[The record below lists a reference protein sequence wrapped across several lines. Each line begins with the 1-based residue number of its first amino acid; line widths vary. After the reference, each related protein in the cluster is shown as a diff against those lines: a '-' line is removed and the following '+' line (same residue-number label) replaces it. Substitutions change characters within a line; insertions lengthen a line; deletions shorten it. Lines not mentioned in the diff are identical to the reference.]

1 MLSEAVVIGVSA
13 GGVNALKV
21 IFSNLS
27 ENFKIPVIVV
37 QHLHPHSD
45 AFLPTYLNSLS
56 QMQVKEA
63 EDKEP
68 ICEGTAYIAPAN
80 YHLLIEED
88 RTLSLNTDERVNY
101 SRPSIDVLFN
111 SAADVY
117 GSKLIGIILTGA
129 NDDGVRGMQKIK
141 KLGGLAIVQDPQT
154 AEADFMPKSVI
165 NKVTVDHVAAIDK
178 ISVLLENICYK
189 INQN

>member
-1 MLSEAVVIGVSA
+1 MLYEAVVIGVSA

-21 IFSNLS
+21 IFTSIS
-27 ENFKIPVIVV
+27 ESFKIPVIIV
-37 QHLHPHSD
+37 QHLHPQSD
-45 AFLPTYLNSLS
+45 SFLADYLNSIS
-56 QMQVKEA
+56 HMHIKEA

-68 ICEGTAYIAPAN
+68 ICAGTVYIAPAN
-80 YHLLIEED
+80 YHLLIED
-88 RTLSLNTDERVNY
+88 DKTLSLNTDERVNY

-117 GSKLIGIILTGA
+117 SSKLIGIILTGA

-141 KLGGLAIVQDPQT
+141 RHGGLTIVQDPKN
-154 AEADFMPKSVI
+154 ADADFMPKSVI
-165 NKVTVDHVAAIDK
+165 TKVTVDHVATLDK

-189 INQN
+189 N